1 MNGSENVYFEESAY
15 KSNDDE
21 FIIFGRKDG
30 FKPSPCRDKEEEL
43 RCLFA
48 AQWKVFGRIV

>member
-15 KSNDDE
+15 RSNDDE